1 MLTGIES
8 IFSTSV
14 GFSLGLPPGSRCN
27 IAEIP
32 RPLLEGCKL
41 RSPSFSIKTPTMS
54 FLWGLNTFP
63 VQNLVAMW
71 ISWFWHLRFPT
82 QPVSGIYPFVVQ
94 EVATM
99 RAPRDSQSLLNA
111 AINYFPRELLL
122 RCFFPKLHVPS
133 GLLAYFLTFSSSLN
147 SLFCTTS
154 RWLSSF

>member
-1 MLTGIES
+1 MWGQAEVSCFQSVQIQAVETLRKKMYGGHTGHSTQNLPFIREAAILKNYEPWVRILCMLTGRES

-82 QPVSGIYPFVVQ
+82 RPVSGIYPFVV
-94 EVATM
+94 
-99 RAPRDSQSLLNA
+99 
-111 AINYFPRELLL
+111 
-122 RCFFPKLHVPS
+122 
-133 GLLAYFLTFSSSLN
+133 
-147 SLFCTTS
+147 
-154 RWLSSF
+154 